1 MEAYLD
7 NSATTCVYQETAD
20 LVCDL
25 MVNHYGNPS
34 AMHQKGVEAEQY
46 IRTAQET
53 LAKILK
59 VKEKEIFFTS
69 GGTESDNWAL
79 VGTAMAN
86 KRTGNHIITSAIEHP
101 AVSAPLAFLEEQGFR
116 ITRLPVNKE
125 GLVDVNELEEAITPE
140 TILVSI
146 MYVNNEIGS
155 VEPIGEIGRR
165 IKAKNPK
172 TYFHVD
178 AIQAFGKYRIYPKRM
193 GIDMLSV
200 SGHKIHGPKGSG
212 FLYIDEKV
220 KIRPLILGG
229 GQQNGMRSGTDN
241 VPGIA
246 GLAKSAEIVYRH
258 FDEQTAQMRA
268 CKHRLIEGLRE
279 LDDVV
284 IHGMPEEEGA
294 PQIVNASFLN
304 VRSEVLL
311 HTLEDR
317 QIYVSAGSAC
327 SSHKRAGS
335 PTLTAIGASK
345 AEMESAVRFSFS
357 EFTTLEQIDYT
368 LDTLREVLPSCAD
381 LPGNNRKRKI
391 MITIQPEI
399 EILSTES
406 YEDMLRRIEKIGRV
420 CYKSEERIGE
430 GTAEKFI
437 AGIIKRGHE
446 SVIEHGSITVKVTC
460 DRGVTHEIV
469 RHRIA
474 SYSQESTRYC
484 NYSKD
489 KFGNQITCIDLATGF
504 SYDLDDENDR
514 KKYEVWQ
521 KAMEAAEQYYFQM
534 LELGAKPEEARSI
547 LPNSLKTEIVM
558 TMNLRE
564 WRHFIRLRSANAAH
578 PQMRQVSDL
587 ILKKFSE
594 EYPLFFR
601 DLAEKKG
608 E

>member
-1 MEAYLD
+1 
-7 NSATTCVYQETAD
+7 
-20 LVCDL
+20 
-25 MVNHYGNPS
+25 
-34 AMHQKGVEAEQY
+34 
-46 IRTAQET
+46 
-53 LAKILK
+53 
-59 VKEKEIFFTS
+59 
-69 GGTESDNWAL
+69 
-79 VGTAMAN
+79 
-86 KRTGNHIITSAIEHP
+86 
-101 AVSAPLAFLEEQGFR
+101 
-116 ITRLPVNKE
+116 
-125 GLVDVNELEEAITPE
+125 
-140 TILVSI
+140 
-146 MYVNNEIGS
+146 
-155 VEPIGEIGRR
+155 
-165 IKAKNPK
+165 
-172 TYFHVD
+172 
-178 AIQAFGKYRIYPKRM
+178 
-193 GIDMLSV
+193 
-200 SGHKIHGPKGSG
+200 
-212 FLYIDEKV
+212 
-220 KIRPLILGG
+220 
-229 GQQNGMRSGTDN
+229 
-241 VPGIA
+241 
-246 GLAKSAEIVYRH
+246 
-258 FDEQTAQMRA
+258 
-268 CKHRLIEGLRE
+268 
-279 LDDVV
+279 
-284 IHGMPEEEGA
+284 
-294 PQIVNASFLN
+294 
-304 VRSEVLL
+304 
-311 HTLEDR
+311 
-317 QIYVSAGSAC
+317 
-327 SSHKRAGS
+327 
-335 PTLTAIGASK
+335 
-345 AEMESAVRFSFS
+345 
-357 EFTTLEQIDYT
+357 
-368 LDTLREVLPSCAD
+368 
-381 LPGNNRKRKI
+381 

-504 SYDLDDENDR
+504 PMIWTTRTTVKNTRYGR
-514 KKYEVWQ
+514 KQWKLQ
-521 KAMEAAEQYYFQM
+521 KQYYFQM